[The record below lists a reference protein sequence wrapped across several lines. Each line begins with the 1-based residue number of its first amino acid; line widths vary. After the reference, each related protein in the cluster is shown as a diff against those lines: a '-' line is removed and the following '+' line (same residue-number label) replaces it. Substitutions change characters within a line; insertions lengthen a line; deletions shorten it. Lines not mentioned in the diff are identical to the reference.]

1 MNKNLAFDLARVTE
15 VTAMAAYKWI
25 GLGDKNKADNAAVLA
40 MREMLNDLPISGEIV
55 IGEGEIDDAP
65 MLFIGEK
72 VGNGENNIK
81 IDIAVDPIEG
91 TRMVAMGQDNA
102 IAVIAMAKQGT
113 FLNEPDMYM
122 EKIVV
127 GPEYSDYIDLSIG
140 IEKNI
145 DIIIEKTKKRYE
157 DIKVAILYKDRHYKI
172 IEVLQKKG
180 IRVFC
185 LPDGDVLGAIMAVSF
200 ESDIDILYGIG
211 GAPEGIVS
219 AAAVRALEGNMQA
232 RLLLR
237 KDVKGETE
245 ENLKISESELR
256 RCNEMGVE
264 INKVLELEEL
274 VKSDEII
281 FAATGITE
289 STLLQP
295 VTKNGNILKTDTLII
310 RGKSRTIRHI
320 NATHNLKEKMLS
332 ESLQKLIL

>member
-25 GLGDKNKADNAAVLA
+25 WFGDKNKADNAAVLA

-113 FLNEPDMYM
+113 FLKAPDMYM

-157 DIKVAILYKDRHYKI
+157 DIKVAILYKERHFKI

-180 IRVFC
+180 VRVFC
-185 LPDGDVLGAIMAVSF
+185 LPDGDVLGSIMAVSF

-245 ENLKISESELR
+245 ENLKISESELL
-256 RCNEMGVE
+256 RCNKMGVE
-264 INKVLELEEL
+264 VNKVLELEEL

-295 VTKNGNILKTDTLII
+295 VMKNGNILKTDTLII

>member
-25 GLGDKNKADNAAVLA
+25 GFGDKNKADNAAVLA
-40 MREMLNDLPISGEIV
+40 MRETLNDLPISGEIV

-113 FLNEPDMYM
+113 FLKAPDMYM

-157 DIKVAILYKDRHYKI
+157 DIKVAILYKERHFKI

-180 IRVFC
+180 VRVFC
-185 LPDGDVLGAIMAVSF
+185 LPDGDVLGSIMAVSF

-245 ENLKISESELR
+245 ENLKISESELL
-256 RCNEMGVE
+256 RCNKMGVE
-264 INKVLELEEL
+264 VNKVLELEEL

-295 VTKNGNILKTDTLII
+295 VMKNGNILKTDTLII